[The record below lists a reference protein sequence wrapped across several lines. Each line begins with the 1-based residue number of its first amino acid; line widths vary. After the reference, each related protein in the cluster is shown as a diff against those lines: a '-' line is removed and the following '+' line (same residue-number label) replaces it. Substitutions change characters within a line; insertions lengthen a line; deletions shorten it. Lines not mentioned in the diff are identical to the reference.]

1 MSLIIKSL
9 TYIHSDKEL
18 LFENLDL
25 TVTKG
30 EKAALLGNNGAGK
43 STLLQIIAGKL
54 SPASGSVSC
63 SEKPWYIPQ
72 HLGQYD
78 HLTVAQ
84 ALRVDKK
91 LHAFQAILYGETDP
105 QYFNNLEDDWEIEER
120 VNNALQN
127 WELEQV
133 TYDTLL
139 SQLSGGQKTKLFLAG
154 IDIHQPEIILMD
166 EPSNHLD
173 TGSRGRLYDLIN
185 DSKATIL
192 VVSHDRTLLNL
203 MPETFELSQ
212 NGIEVYGGN
221 FDFYREQKA
230 KKVNSLQQ
238 QLDDRAKTLKQSQQK
253 AREMAEKLQKRE
265 SRGRA
270 AGQTN
275 SMPRIIAGGLKSKA
289 QQSTAKVMDTHQEK
303 VAGITENI
311 HCLKSQIQQYQVL
324 KIDIGTSA
332 LHTGKTLIDAE
343 EIGYSYSG
351 KALWEPLAFQIR
363 SGNRIRIEG
372 DNGSGKTTLLKII
385 TGSLE
390 PSQGSIQ
397 RMPFTHLYLDQDYT
411 LINPNLSVYEQVQH
425 YNSRGLQEHEIKSLL
440 IYSQFPREMFDR
452 KCGGLS
458 GGEKMKLSLCCLSV
472 SNYTPNMLILD
483 EPTNNLD
490 VQSLEVLSAAVK
502 DFKGTLLVVSHDQY
516 FINDIGID
524 TRIKLQKAD
533 QSS

>member
-9 TYIHSDKEL
+9 TYFHPDKEL
-18 LFENLDL
+18 LFEHLAL

-30 EKAALLGNNGAGK
+30 EKAALLGNNGVGK

-78 HLTVAQ
+78 HLTIAQ
-84 ALRVDKK
+84 ALKVDKK
-91 LHAFQAILYGETDP
+91 LNAFRAILNGETDP
-105 QYFNNLEDDWEIEER
+105 QYFSDLEDDWEIEEK
-120 VNNALQN
+120 VNHALED
-127 WELEQV
+127 WGLDHGS
-133 TYDTLL
+133 TGMLL

-154 IDIHQPEIILMD
+154 IEIHQPGIILMD

-173 TGSRGRLYDLIN
+173 LVSRRRLYNLVT

-238 QLDDRAKTLKQSQQK
+238 QLDDRSKTLKQSQQK
-253 AREMAEKLQKRE
+253 AREMAEQLQKRE

-275 SMPRIIAGGLKSKA
+275 SLPRIIAGGLKSKA

-311 HCLKSQIQQYQVL
+311 HNLKSQIQQYQVL
-324 KIDIGTSA
+324 KIDIGASA
-332 LHTGKTLIDAE
+332 LHAGKTLIDAE
-343 EIGYSYSG
+343 EISYSFSG
-351 KALWEPLAFQIR
+351 KMLWEPLTFQIR

-372 DNGSGKTTLLKII
+372 DNGSGKTTLVKII
-385 TGSLE
+385 TGSME
-390 PSQGSIQ
+390 PSQGNIH

-411 LINPNLSVYEQVQH
+411 LINPKLSVYEQVQH

-472 SNYTPNMLILD
+472 SNYTPDMLILD

-490 VQSLEVLSAAVK
+490 VQSLEVLSAAIK

-516 FINDIGID
+516 FINDIGIY
-524 TRIKLQKAD
+524 THIELQKAD
-533 QSS
+533 QPG